1 MIERD
6 RNFPGPV
13 RAGRALVAAAF
24 LASATASAAPA
35 FAHPSGDDPATAH
48 FLANEAILVSAGE
61 TRILFDPLFSVS
73 FGYPLVSPE
82 VRAAIM
88 AGTPPFDGVDAVFV
102 SHVHGD
108 HFDAEAVN
116 AYLAAHPDVI
126 LVGPWQARLDMQA
139 ASGWDA
145 AFEAR
150 IHALPFI
157 ASPQDLVLAAD
168 GNDAAIRVESV
179 HIPHAGGP
187 GRAGIQNMAHRV
199 TLNGAATVMHLG
211 DATPEPAIYDTH
223 SDHFQARTTQH
234 AFPPYWVLG
243 EWGGEATRARLN
255 AEAATGIHIPINQP
269 DWLDASGEDFFTEAG
284 ETRPIPAHS
293 HD

>member
-1 MIERD
+1 MTVSRLHHE
-6 RNFPGPV
+6 
-13 RAGRALVAAAF
+13 VAAT
-24 LASATASAAPA
+24 LALAIATAPVAL
-35 FAHPSGDDPATAH
+35 AHPSEDDPATAH
-48 FLANEAILVSAGE
+48 FLANEAILVTAGE

-73 FGYPLVSPE
+73 YGYPLVAPD

-88 AGTPPFDGVDAVFV
+88 AGTPPYDGVDAVFV

-108 HFDAEAVN
+108 HFDAGAVN

-139 ASGWDA
+139 AAGWDA

-168 GNDAAIRVESV
+168 GIEDAIRVETV

-223 SDHFQARTTQH
+223 SDHFAARTTQH
-234 AFPPYWVLG
+234 AFPPYWLLG
-243 EWGGEATRARLN
+243 QWGGETVRQRLN
-255 AEAATGIHIPINQP
+255 AAAATGIHIPIQQP

-284 ETRPIPAHS
+284 EEREVHG
-293 HD
+293 HDDE